1 MTRQDLWRR
10 VPVAWYVLCHGR
22 CVRTAGITR
31 GQELKSQE
39 QSGVEGSVGESN
51 RGAYA
56 VLWDVDGVVID
67 SAEQHRRAWEQ
78 LAAENGLPYSDA
90 AFWASFGRRNAD
102 VIPTMFGVEGPPER
116 IAALADR
123 KEALYRALVAEQGR
137 ALPGA
142 VELMA
147 ALHAVGYRQA
157 LASSAPRE
165 NIRLIVDLLGLAP
178 YLQATV
184 SGESVARGKPA
195 PDIFLAAAQ
204 AVDVVPSHCLVI
216 EDAPAGVQAAH
227 AAGMKCLAVRRA
239 GQADAPGLDAADALV
254 SSLTEASV
262 ALVDRLLGVSSPDAP
277 SSAGA

>member
-1 MTRQDLWRR
+1 M
-10 VPVAWYVLCHGR
+10 V
-22 CVRTAGITR
+22 
-31 GQELKSQE
+31 
-39 QSGVEGSVGESN
+39 N
-51 RGAYA
+51 RGEYA
-56 VLWDVDGVVID
+56 MLWDVDGVLID
-67 SAEQHRRAWEQ
+67 SGEQHRRAWEQ

-102 VIPTMFGVEGPPER
+102 VIPAMFGVEGPPER
-116 IAALADR
+116 VEALADR
-123 KEALYRALVAEQGR
+123 KETLYRALVAEQGR

-147 ALHAVGYRQA
+147 ALHAAGYRQA
-157 LASSAPRE
+157 LASSAPPA

-184 SGESVARGKPA
+184 SGESVAHGKPA

-204 AVDVVPSHCLVI
+204 AVGVAPAHCLVI

-239 GQADAPGLDAADALV
+239 GQPDAPGLAAADAIV
-254 SSLTEASV
+254 SSLAEASV
-262 ALVDRLLGVSSPDAP
+262 ALVDGLLGVETSGAP
-277 SSAGA
+277 GSEAM